1 MERAHLLGR
10 QQAVDPVD
18 GGVRALRRR
27 HLQISLERHVLEQA
41 AHHVEDLVGLELLAD
56 RLQLVEQRLQHP
68 ALARLAGDEV
78 DDDHRIVPLP
88 VAVDAAHA
96 LLEAG
101 RVPGHVVVHHEPA
114 ELQVDA
120 LARGVGRDQVVGAA
134 VAERTAEQIHL
145 RLALAVVEAAVD
157 RRHLA
162 GEPQPLE
169 ATDQEL
175 AGVAM
180 LGEHDELLAGER
192 RVAQH
197 AAQLLE
203 LRVLAVFGQTP
214 CPGEQ
219 RLHLDALSL
228 RERLERSSR
237 SCARAGATMPPR
249 ARSSNA
255 SWPSPSRDSSAS
267 SSAVRVSKK
276 SGVVARRFCLR
287 SSSSTRPART
297 RSIAS
302 SSRPRRRSNEE
313 AERRQA
319 EHPLVDGDAL
329 VGQRIDQRDL
339 GREGGVEEVAVG
351 CELVPAVHAVSNCRA
366 ERFSLADRFERWSI
380 STPTTSFDSL

>member
-219 RLHLDALSL
+219 RLHLDALFPKL
-228 RERLERSSR
+228 RQGRRDDAAEGAVLERFVALALPR
-237 SCARAGATMPPR
+237 LVGVLVRRPGLEEVGGRGETILPALQLVHPAGAHEVDRLVEPTQAALERGSGAATGR
-249 ARSSNA
+249 AS
-255 SWPSPSRDSSAS
+255 
-267 SSAVRVSKK
+267 
-276 SGVVARRFCLR
+276 ARRRRCAGGAADR
-287 SSSSTRPART
+287 SA
-297 RSIAS
+297 
-302 SSRPRRRSNEE
+302 RPRSRR
-313 AERRQA
+313 R
-319 EHPLVDGDAL
+319 G
-329 VGQRIDQRDL
+329 
-339 GREGGVEEVAVG
+339 
-351 CELVPAVHAVSNCRA
+351 
-366 ERFSLADRFERWSI
+366 
-380 STPTTSFDSL
+380 